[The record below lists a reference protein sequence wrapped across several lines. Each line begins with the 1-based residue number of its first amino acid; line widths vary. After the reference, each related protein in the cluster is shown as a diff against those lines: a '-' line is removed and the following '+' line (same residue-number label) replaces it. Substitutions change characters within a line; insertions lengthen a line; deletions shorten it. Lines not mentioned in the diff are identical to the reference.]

1 MNLKYAPYSFSKINT
16 QTHCPQRFKLQY
28 IDKIK
33 TPWNTSPS
41 LEKGSFLHKV
51 LETKLE
57 NGDVK
62 SVIKSF
68 KFTEFKSYKDLLPE
82 IKKVLSNDSF
92 IGYMTEPKRYV
103 EKSFGL
109 YFKDNDLLL
118 STYKKDPVL
127 GNPTIRG
134 YIDLI
139 IEKDDEILIVDHKS
153 GSLKKDMDKMQL
165 NIYFLVAAL
174 MFPKINKFTIQYD
187 FIEHNKIVD
196 TILFRD
202 DFDNIKYTIINTLNK
217 IETDKKYEKITKFCN
232 WCPYFGEHC
241 DGVSEEEI
249 TFL

>member
-28 IDKIK
+28 IDKIR
-33 TPWNTSPS
+33 TPWNTSPA
-41 LEKGSFLHKV
+41 LEKGSFLHKI

-62 SVIKSF
+62 SAIENF
-68 KFTEFKSYKDLLPE
+68 NFTEFKSYKELLPE
-82 IKKVLSNDSF
+82 IKKALSNDAF
-92 IGYMTEPKRYV
+92 TEYMTESKRYV

-109 YFKDNDLLL
+109 YFKDNELLL

-139 IEKDDEILIVDHKS
+139 IEKENEILIVDHKS
-153 GSLKKDMDKMQL
+153 GSLKSDMDKMQL

-174 MFPKINKFTIQYD
+174 MFPKIDKFTIQYD
-187 FIEHNKIVD
+187 FIEHNKIVS
-196 TILFRD
+196 TVLYRS
-202 DFDNIKYTIINTLNK
+202 DFNNIKTSIIKTLYN
-217 IETDKKYEKITKFCN
+217 IETDTEYKKITKFCN

-241 DGVSEEEI
+241 DGVSNEEI
-249 TFL
+249 DFL